1 MRRYVIIGNGIA
13 AVNCIECIRS
23 VDAKGRITVVSE
35 ETHPAYC
42 RPLISYLLDGR
53 TDQKRMQYRDPDFY
67 DRMGCEMLYR
77 RKAVRIDREDKK
89 VELLDGTLLPYD
101 ALCVAAG
108 SHPFVP
114 KFEGLDEVGK
124 KFSFTTLD
132 DALALE
138 QAVDKDSKVLIVGAG
153 MIGLKCAECL
163 AERVAEVTVCDLA
176 DHVLPTFLNFECA
189 AYVQRRLEDHGIR
202 FALGDSA
209 ARFEKDASSGAYRA
223 VLKSGAV
230 LAFDVLV
237 LAIGA
242 RANASLVKDI
252 GGAGER
258 GIAVD
263 EHMRTSLPDIYAAGD
278 CTESTD
284 VSCGERKLLSNLPN
298 AAMQGYAAGVN
309 MAGGSA
315 VFDRAIMMNSI
326 SFFGLHSM
334 TAGSYNGELFEEKTD
349 TSVKRLYTE
358 GDLLKGFVLIGCSD
372 RAGIYTSM
380 IRNRTPLSS
389 VDFEMM
395 KKAATTAA
403 FSAGAREKM
412 FGGMV

>member
-1 MRRYVIIGNGIA
+1 MIRYVIIGNGIA
-13 AVNCIECIRS
+13 AANCIEGIRS
-23 VDAKGRITVVSE
+23 LDCEGSITVVSGE
-35 ETHPAYC
+35 DREVYC

-53 TDQKRMQYRDPDFY
+53 TDQDRMKYRDPGFY
-67 DRMGCEMLYR
+67 SRMGCEVHYG
-77 RKAVRIDREDKK
+77 RKAVSIDKDSRRVVLDDK
-89 VELLDGTLLPYD
+89 TQLPYD

-108 SHPFVP
+108 SHPFAP
-114 KFEGLDEVGK
+114 HFDGLDKVEK
-124 KFSFTTLD
+124 KLSFTTLD

-138 QAVDKDSKVLIVGAG
+138 KAIDRESKVLIVGAG

-176 DHVLPTFLNFECA
+176 DHLLPTFLDSECA
-189 AYVQRRLEDHGIR
+189 SYVQKHMEGRRVR
-202 FALGDSA
+202 FFLGDSVSS
-209 ARFEKDASSGAYRA
+209 FEPGKAHM
-223 VLKSGAV
+223 KSGAV
-230 LAFDVLV
+230 LPFDVLV

-263 EHMRTSLPDIYAAGD
+263 ECMRTSIPGVYAAGD
-278 CTESTD
+278 CTESLD
-284 VSCGERKLLSNLPN
+284 VSCGEHRLLSNLPN
-298 AAMQGYAAGVN
+298 AAMQGYTAGVN
-309 MAGGSA
+309 MAGGTA
-315 VFDRAIMMNSI
+315 VFDKAIMMNSI

-334 TAGSYNGELFEEKTD
+334 TAGTCTGKLFEEKTE

-380 IRNRTPLSS
+380 IRNKTPLSS

-403 FSAGAREKM
+403 FSAGVRERM
-412 FGGMV
+412 FGGTV

>member
-13 AVNCIECIRS
+13 AVNCIEGIRS
-23 VDAKGRITVVSE
+23 VDAEGRITVISAE
-35 ETHPAYC
+35 KHPAYC
-42 RPLISYLLDGR
+42 RPLISYLLEDR
-53 TDQKRMQYRDPDFY
+53 TDRKRMQYRDQDFY
-67 DRMGCEMLYR
+67 DRMGCEMLYG
-77 RKAVRIDREDKK
+77 RKAVHIDKEDKK
-89 VELLDGTLLPYD
+89 VELYDGTLRPYD
-101 ALCVAAG
+101 VLCVAAG
-108 SHPFVP
+108 SYPFVP
-114 KFEGLDEVGK
+114 RFDGLDTVGK
-124 KFSFTTLD
+124 QFSFTTLD
-132 DALALE
+132 DALSLE
-138 QAVDKDSKVLIVGAG
+138 KAVDQSSKVLIVGAG

-163 AERVAEVTVCDLA
+163 AERVSDITVCDLA
-176 DHVLPTFLNFECA
+176 DHVLPTFLDFECA
-189 AYVQRRLEDHGIR
+189 SYVQKRLEDHGIR
-202 FALGDSA
+202 FALGDSVEY
-209 ARFEKDASSGAYRA
+209 FGKDASHGGDKA

-230 LAFDVLV
+230 LHFDVLV

-263 EHMRTSLPDIYAAGD
+263 ERMRTSIQDIYAAGD
-278 CTESTD
+278 CTESMD
-284 VSCGERKLLSNLPN
+284 VSCSDRKLLSNLPN

-315 VFDRAIMMNSI
+315 VFDKAIMMNSI

-334 TAGSYNGELFEEKTD
+334 TAGTYTGELFEEKTE

-412 FGGMV
+412 FGGTV

>member
-1 MRRYVIIGNGIA
+1 MKRYVIIGNGIA
-13 AVNCIECIRS
+13 AVNCVEGIRS
-23 VDAKGRITVVSE
+23 LDKEGSITVISGE
-35 ETHPAYC
+35 KHPAYC
-42 RPLISYLLDGR
+42 RPLISYLLEDR
-53 TDQKRMQYRDPDFY
+53 TDQKRMQYRDPEFY
-67 DRMGCEMLYR
+67 DRMGCEMLYGM
-77 RKAVRIDREDKK
+77 KAVRIDKEDKK
-89 VELLDGTLLPYD
+89 VELQDGTLQPYD
-101 ALCVAAG
+101 VLCVAAG
-108 SHPFVP
+108 SYPFVP
-114 KFEGLDEVGK
+114 RLEGLDLVEK

-132 DALALE
+132 DALSLE
-138 QAVDKDSKVLIVGAG
+138 KAVDKNSRVLIVGAG

-163 AERVAEVTVCDLA
+163 AERVSEITVCDLA
-176 DHVLPTFLNFECA
+176 DHVLPTFLDFECA
-189 AYVQRRLEDHGIR
+189 SYVQKRLEDHGIR
-202 FALGDSA
+202 FALGDSVEH
-209 ARFEKDASSGAYRA
+209 FGKDPSSGKNEA
-223 VLKSGAV
+223 VLKSGTV
-230 LAFDVLV
+230 LPFDVLV

-242 RANASLVKDI
+242 RANASLVKDL
-252 GGAGER
+252 GGAGDR

-263 EHMRTSLPDIYAAGD
+263 EYMRTSVQDIYAAGD

-315 VFDRAIMMNSI
+315 VFDKAIMMNSI

-334 TAGSYNGELFEEKTD
+334 TAGSYTGELFEEKTD

-358 GDLLKGFVLIGCSD
+358 NDLLKGFVLIGTSD

-403 FSAGAREKM
+403 FSEGAREKM
-412 FGGMV
+412 FGGTV

>member
-1 MRRYVIIGNGIA
+1 MKRYVMIGNGIA
-13 AVNCIECIRS
+13 AVNCIEGIRS
-23 VDAKGRITVVSE
+23 IDPEGLITVISGE
-35 ETHPAYC
+35 KHPAYC
-42 RPLISYLLDGR
+42 RPLISYLLEDR
-53 TDQKRMQYRDPDFY
+53 TDQKRMQYRDPEFY
-67 DRMGCEMLYR
+67 DRMGCEMLYGM
-77 RKAVRIDREDKK
+77 KAVRIDKEDKK
-89 VELLDGTLLPYD
+89 VELQDGTLQPYD
-101 ALCVAAG
+101 VLCVAAG
-108 SHPFVP
+108 SYPFVP
-114 KFEGLDEVGK
+114 RLEGLDLVEK

-132 DALALE
+132 DALSLE
-138 QAVDKDSKVLIVGAG
+138 KAVDKNSRVLIVGAG

-163 AERVAEVTVCDLA
+163 AERVSEITVCDLA
-176 DHVLPTFLNFECA
+176 DHVLPTFLDFECA
-189 AYVQRRLEDHGIR
+189 SYVQKRLEDHGIR
-202 FALGDSA
+202 FALGDSVEH
-209 ARFEKDASSGAYRA
+209 FGKNASSGGDEA

-230 LAFDVLV
+230 LPFDVLV

-242 RANASLVKDI
+242 RATASLVKDI

-263 EHMRTSLPDIYAAGD
+263 DYMRTSIQDIYAAGD
-278 CTESTD
+278 CTESLD
-284 VSCGERKLLSNLPN
+284 VSSGECRLLSNLPN

-315 VFDRAIMMNSI
+315 VFDKAIMMNSI

-334 TAGSYNGELFEEKTD
+334 TAGSYTGELFEEKTD

-358 GDLLKGFVLIGCSD
+358 NDLLKGFVLIGTSD

-403 FSAGAREKM
+403 FSAGARERM
-412 FGGMV
+412 FGGTV

>member
-13 AVNCIECIRS
+13 AVNCIEGIRS
-23 VDAKGRITVVSE
+23 VDAEGRITVISAE
-35 ETHPAYC
+35 KHPAYC
-42 RPLISYLLDGR
+42 RPLISYLLEDR
-53 TDQKRMQYRDPDFY
+53 TDQKRMRYRDPGFY
-67 DRMGCEMLYR
+67 DRMGCEMLYG
-77 RKAVRIDREDKK
+77 RKAVRIDKEDKK
-89 VELLDGTLLPYD
+89 VELYDGTLQPYD
-101 ALCVAAG
+101 VLCVAAG
-108 SHPFVP
+108 SYPFVP
-114 KFEGLDEVGK
+114 SLNGLDSVEK

-138 QAVDKDSKVLIVGAG
+138 QAVDKESKVLIVGAG

-163 AERVAEVTVCDLA
+163 AERVSEITVCDLA
-176 DHVLPTFLNFECA
+176 DHVLPTFLDFECA
-189 AYVQRRLEDHGIR
+189 SYVQKRLEDHGIR
-202 FALGDSA
+202 FALGDSVEH
-209 ARFEKDASSGAYRA
+209 FGKDPSSGKPEA
-223 VLKSGAV
+223 VLKSGTV
-230 LAFDVLV
+230 LPFDVLV

-263 EHMRTSLPDIYAAGD
+263 ECLRASIQDIYAAGD

-284 VSCGERKLLSNLPN
+284 VSCGDRKLLSNLPN

-315 VFDRAIMMNSI
+315 VFDKAIMMNSI

-334 TAGSYNGELFEEKTD
+334 TAGTYAGELFEEKTD

-358 GDLLKGFVLIGCSD
+358 NDLLKGFILIGCSD
-372 RAGIYTSM
+372 RTGIYTSM

-412 FGGMV
+412 FGGTV

>member
-13 AVNCIECIRS
+13 AGNCIEGIRS
-23 VDAKGRITVVSE
+23 VDAKGRITVVSAE
-35 ETHPAYC
+35 KHPAYC
-42 RPLISYLLDGR
+42 RPLISYLLEDR
-53 TDQKRMQYRDPDFY
+53 TDQTRMQYRDPGFY
-67 DRMGCEMLYR
+67 DRLGCEMLYG
-77 RKAVRIDREDKK
+77 RKAVRIDKEDKK
-89 VELLDGTLLPYD
+89 VELYDGTLQPYD
-101 ALCVAAG
+101 VLCVAAG
-108 SHPFVP
+108 SYPFVP
-114 KFEGLDEVGK
+114 RLNGLDAVEK

-138 QAVDKDSKVLIVGAG
+138 QAVDNDSKVLIVGAG

-163 AERVAEVTVCDLA
+163 AERVSEITVCDLA
-176 DHVLPTFLNFECA
+176 DHVLPTFLDFECA
-189 AYVQRRLEDHGIR
+189 SYVQKRLEEHGVR
-202 FALGDSA
+202 FALGDSVEH
-209 ARFEKDASSGAYRA
+209 FGKDASSGGDKA
-223 VLKSGAV
+223 VLKSGTV
-230 LAFDVLV
+230 LPFDVLV

-242 RANASLVKDI
+242 RANASLVKGI

-263 EHMRTSLPDIYAAGD
+263 ECMRTSIQDIYAAGD

-284 VSCGERKLLSNLPN
+284 VSCGDRKLLSNLPN
-298 AAMQGYAAGVN
+298 AAMQGYVAGVN
-309 MAGGSA
+309 MTGGSA
-315 VFDRAIMMNSI
+315 VFDKAIMMNSI

-334 TAGSYNGELFEEKTD
+334 TAGTYAGELFEEKTD

-358 GDLLKGFVLIGCSD
+358 NDLLKGFVLIGTSD

-412 FGGMV
+412 FGGTV